1 MATMS
6 DMNLG
11 IHQRWDDGGS
21 GPDPCGRQA
30 AGTALRGAPC
40 RTRGASGEAECR
52 KAELARARTVP
63 PRPLLRLERPRGMYR
78 ETFLVKGPERGP

>member
-30 AGTALRGAPC
+30 AGTELRGAPC

-52 KAELARARTVP
+52 KAELGPGQDGSP
-63 PRPLLRLERPRGMYR
+63 PASPKAR
-78 ETFLVKGPERGP
+78 ETEGDV